1 MHFELSRRE
10 AQNLC
15 YPPAMSNSHQK
26 PIQFLVSPYGT
37 ISIFFTFCLTMKRR
51 ERRKRFS
58 LFAEESEKQNVNFSW
73 VLFLPLLV
81 RSKNAKAS
89 IKFYLKG
96 TRAPQ
101 FLPSNCFSNRFV
113 FFIKTKLDR
122 RRSLDG
128 SFLLRSKSRIDPEDQ
143 KICIF
148 FPPLLSYC
156 YPIARTIHHLSCWR
170 LGNKKTT
177 GGILEHCNFQRFS
190 LNEPRVP
197 EAADCIFVFI
207 WGHKET
213 SLPVSQLSSS
223 PRDIQIEYSYFLLTK
238 NSMIVFHR
246 LKKI

>member
-1 MHFELSRRE
+1 MQIGSLREFFLFRYKLILWKRYSSTEKIMHFELSRRE

-51 ERRKRFS
+51 ERRKRFY

-113 FFIKTKLDR
+113 FLLKQNLIGVDR
-122 RRSLDG
+122 WMAHFCCG
-128 SFLLRSKSRIDPEDQ
+128 AKVE
-143 KICIF
+143 
-148 FPPLLSYC
+148 
-156 YPIARTIHHLSCWR
+156 
-170 LGNKKTT
+170 
-177 GGILEHCNFQRFS
+177 
-190 LNEPRVP
+190 
-197 EAADCIFVFI
+197 
-207 WGHKET
+207 
-213 SLPVSQLSSS
+213 
-223 PRDIQIEYSYFLLTK
+223 
-238 NSMIVFHR
+238 
-246 LKKI
+246 